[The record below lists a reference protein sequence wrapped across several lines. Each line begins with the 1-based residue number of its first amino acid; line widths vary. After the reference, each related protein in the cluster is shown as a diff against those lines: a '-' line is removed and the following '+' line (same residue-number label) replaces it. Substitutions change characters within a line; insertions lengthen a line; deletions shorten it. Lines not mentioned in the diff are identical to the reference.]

1 VSAGTIAP
9 PRPTRR
15 TPRRNPFRDREQGP
29 PPPEGGGGGD
39 GDGGGRELAGGDGGD
54 RARLGLVLA
63 LLGMSTLFVVFLV
76 ASLLLRRNAPSWPPP
91 GAPVPP
97 RGLWISTLV
106 ILASSATFVL
116 ATRAREALAL
126 RRWLAITLD
135 LGVVFLVVQAL
146 LWRTVFASGRFTF
159 SDAYGTIFYSLTGLH
174 AAHVIG
180 GLVFLFRTLR
190 RARRD
195 ATAPRTRVA
204 VSLCSTYWHFM
215 GGVWVV
221 VFVVLEFLS

>member
-1 VSAGTIAP
+1 VAAGTIAP

-15 TPRRNPFRDREQGP
+15 TRRRSP

-39 GDGGGRELAGGDGGD
+39 GDRGGPRETSSGDGGD

-63 LLGMSTLFVVFLV
+63 LVGMTTLFVVFLI
-76 ASLLLRRNAPSWPPP
+76 ASLLLRSNAPSWPPP

-116 ATRAREALAL
+116 ATRARDPRAL
-126 RRWLAITLD
+126 RRRLAWTLD
-135 LGVVFLVVQAL
+135 LGILFLVVQAL

-174 AAHVIG
+174 AAHVLG

-195 ATAPRTRVA
+195 PTAPRTRVA

-215 GGVWVV
+215 GAVWVV
-221 VFVVLEFLS
+221 LFVVLEFLS